1 MDLKRDLFK
10 TDSSEITNEIMTYLA
25 NHPNAADT
33 LDGVAKWWLLDRA
46 DKLQL
51 GQVKQALDELVA
63 KGLVAAQKGGDSKI
77 VYRVNRSRLEDIK
90 KRSRG
95 EVGSDHA

>member
-10 TDSSEITNEIMTYLA
+10 TDSSEITSEIMTYLA

>member
-33 LDGVAKWWLLDRA
+33 LDGVAKWWLLDRS

>member
-10 TDSSEITNEIMTYLA
+10 TDSSEITNEIMTYLS

-51 GQVKQALDELVA
+51 GKVKQALDELVA
-63 KGLVAAQKGGDSKI
+63 KGLVVKQKKTDSGI
-77 VYRVNRSRLEDIK
+77 LYRANMAGWK
-90 KRSRG
+90 T
-95 EVGSDHA
+95 